1 MRTEKRSGFTVI
13 ELITVISILLL
24 LMGAITT
31 SVTGARRRAMTNQ
44 AIAEA
49 QQLTDAIL
57 AYENFARPG
66 KDSPLEGKATG
77 ESWKA
82 ATEGNLGFVLG
93 NEKNPTGQDGN
104 VPVLFN
110 GAVAPNG
117 SILDPWKKPYRYR
130 IMSSPVDVEGE
141 QGGGNMGEAAF
152 AIPNINRIPADEVN

>member
-1 MRTEKRSGFTVI
+1 MRKNGKSGFTMI

-31 SVTGARRRAMTNQ
+31 SVTGARRRAMTQQ
-44 AIAEA
+44 AISEA

-57 AYENFARPG
+57 AYENFSKVGRS
-66 KDSPLEGKATG
+66 SPLETKATG
-77 ESWKA
+77 DSWKM
-82 ATEGNLGFVLG
+82 ATESDMAFVLG

-110 GAVAPNG
+110 GAVSGG
-117 SILDPWKKPYRYR
+117 SIRDPWGHPYRYR
-130 IMSSPVDVEGE
+130 IMSTTVKTEDDHDGS
-141 QGGGNMGEAAF
+141 MGAASF